1 MANRTFQQKQLT
13 LIKRK
18 VELWAT
24 VAVGAAGAVT
34 LKKTTYTN
42 GAVSTAN
49 ATTSGVGY
57 DYGNGEGIRSVS
69 RTGTGAWTI
78 TLNDAYMLLKGVT
91 LEETSNTTGTPTA
104 AQVGVVSGTTNVA
117 TNTSLGNGGV
127 VAVQFVDFAGSA
139 VDPASGDTITLKITL
154 QDASEP

>member
-18 VELWAT
+18 VELWAQ

-34 LKKTTYTN
+34 LKKTTYT
-42 GAVSTAN
+42 GGTVSTTN
-49 ATTSGVGY
+49 APTSGVGY
-57 DYGNGEGIRSVS
+57 DYSNGEGIRSVA
-69 RTGTGAWTI
+69 RADTGKWTV
-78 TLNDAYMLLKGVT
+78 TLSDSYLLLKGVQ
-91 LEETSNTTGTPTA
+91 LVETSNTTGVPTA
-104 AQVGVVSGTTNVA
+104 AAVGVVSGSTNVQ
-117 TNTSLGNGGV
+117 TNTATGNGGV
-127 VAVQFVDFAGSA
+127 VTVQFVDFAGSA